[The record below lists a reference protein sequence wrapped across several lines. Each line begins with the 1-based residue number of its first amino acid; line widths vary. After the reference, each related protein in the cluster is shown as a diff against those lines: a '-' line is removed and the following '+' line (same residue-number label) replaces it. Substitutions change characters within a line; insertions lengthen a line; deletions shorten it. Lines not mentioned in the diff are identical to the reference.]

1 MPVIGFLSG
10 FSPSGS
16 VDVLNSFSQGLGET
30 GHVTPPSVA
39 LQPGSAIEVQHDVK
53 IVGRWQGR
61 TNVWRNREATMH
73 SILPECAF
81 GALSRKQVGHSLT
94 RGWRPHMTLKSG
106 SD

>member
-16 VDVLNSFSQGLGET
+16 VDVLNSFRQGLGET

-53 IVGRWQGR
+53 IVGRWQRR
-61 TNVWRNREATMH
+61 TNVWRKATNPRAQAELLR
-73 SILPECAF
+73 SKTP
-81 GALSRKQVGHSLT
+81 R
-94 RGWRPHMTLKSG
+94 R
-106 SD
+106 